1 MKTTLYDNNVS
12 AYLHQVMNDVVG
24 KPDFGEHWDADK
36 VIDVDQVPEAYRGVV
51 KQAAGEA
58 KSLRAADLE
67 KALWEG
73 HDALLSEDKSFG
85 VHTSPYSFA
94 RNFGIGG
101 DGILDTG
108 EQRKA
113 SAKSPMALQLIEFI
127 QSERGE

>member
-58 KSLRAADLE
+58 KAQQQTSRRRFG
-67 KALWEG
+67 KVTTF
-73 HDALLSEDKSFG
+73 LSEDKSFAST
-85 VHTSPYSFA
+85 HRPTPSPATSDRRRRHPRHRRAAQRLSEGPDGA
-94 RNFGIGG
+94 R
-101 DGILDTG
+101 
-108 EQRKA
+108 
-113 SAKSPMALQLIEFI
+113 LIEPI
-127 QSERGE
+127 QSERGD